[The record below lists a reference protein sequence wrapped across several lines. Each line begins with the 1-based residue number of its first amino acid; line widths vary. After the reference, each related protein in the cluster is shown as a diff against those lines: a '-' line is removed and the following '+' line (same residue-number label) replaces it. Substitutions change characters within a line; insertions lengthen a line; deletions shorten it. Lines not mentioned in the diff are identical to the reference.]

1 MTKAYYIDTF
11 STGHLHEMFNASSLM
26 MFASMYDHIEYRA
39 SSSSYE
45 HVLLLLGSLPE
56 NVSYQPLRVIDAYK
70 GWKRFRFFYKQFQA
84 LVHNVLFILFTPKG
98 NDILF
103 NYNTLAALPAM
114 NRVARY
120 TKNRIL
126 QICHG
131 EMAELEKPYSKNRLL
146 RRGVR
151 LLKQGKNIADNM
163 YFAVLGK
170 AIYTNVFPL
179 VGHDV
184 QKKLLYFEHSAIF
197 SDKSENI
204 QKEHSKLII
213 GTIGAMRESKGE
225 SMLVKLAQQL
235 KGCPNLEI
243 RCLGKCTLPKETMT
257 EAGITIPDSCY
268 ERYLTREELYE
279 QIKQLDY
286 ALFLFPT
293 DLYKYTASGSVFDA
307 VVCKTPILALAN
319 DYFKGL
325 FAAYGD
331 FGYLEDDIENLA
343 QRIQWLVNQ
352 GECRPDWEMS
362 RLCERMSP
370 DAVAEQFSKQWK
382 NR

>member
-11 STGHLHEMFNASSLM
+11 STGHLHEMFNASSLL
-26 MFASMYDHIEYRA
+26 MFASMYEHVEYRA
-39 SSSSYE
+39 SRSSYE
-45 HVLLLLGSLPE
+45 HVQQLLSKLPD
-56 NVSYQPLRVIDAYK
+56 NVSFRPLHVIDAYK
-70 GWKRFRFFYKQFQA
+70 GWKRFRFFYKQIQA
-84 LVHNVLFILFTPKG
+84 IVHNVLFILFTPKG

-114 NRVARY
+114 NRVARCSN
-120 TKNRIL
+120 NRIL

-146 RRGVR
+146 RRGV
-151 LLKQGKNIADNM
+151 LLLQHGKNIADNM

-179 VGHDV
+179 VGQDI
-184 QKKLLYFEHSAIF
+184 QKRLLYFEHSAVF
-197 SDKSENI
+197 SEKNEKLPKKDS
-204 QKEHSKLII
+204 QLII

-225 SMLVKLAQQL
+225 SVLVKLAQKL
-235 KGCPNLEI
+235 KGYPNLEI
-243 RCLGKCTLPKETMT
+243 RCLGKCALPKETISET
-257 EAGITIPDSCY
+257 GINIPKSIYDK
-268 ERYLTREELYE
+268 YLTREEMYE

-286 ALFLFPT
+286 ALFLFPA

-307 VVCKTPILALAN
+307 IVCQTPILALTN

-325 FAAYGD
+325 FASYGD
-331 FGYLEDDIENLA
+331 FGYLEDDIEHLA

-352 GECRPDWEMS
+352 REHGTIWEMKP
-362 RLCERMSP
+362 LCESISP
-370 DAVAEQFSKQWK
+370 DAVAEQFSKQWEK
-382 NR
+382 